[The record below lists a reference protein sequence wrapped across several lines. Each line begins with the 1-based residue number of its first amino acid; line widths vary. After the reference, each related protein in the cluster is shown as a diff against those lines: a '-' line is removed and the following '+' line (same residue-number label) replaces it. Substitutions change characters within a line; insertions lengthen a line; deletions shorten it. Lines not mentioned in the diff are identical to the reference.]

1 MIGVLLVDDQDMI
14 RLGLRAILETRQD
27 IEVVGDASDGLQAV
41 EFVDAHPVD
50 VVLLDLRMPGI
61 DGVETTRRIRLRHA
75 TDEVR
80 IVVLTTFDQDANVLA
95 ALRAGADGFL
105 SKGVSPTELAAAI
118 TTVASGGGALSAT
131 AAKAV
136 IDQVSDPRPQVTDT
150 GLASRFTTLTPREND
165 VVLAA
170 MRGATN
176 TDIATALFVSPF
188 TVKTHVNRAMAKVD
202 ARDRSQLVAFA
213 FAAGLRP

>member
-1 MIGVLLVDDQDMI
+1 MIRVLLVDDQDMI
-14 RLGLRAILETRQD
+14 RLGLRAILETREG
-27 IEVVGDASDGLQAV
+27 IEVVGDVSDGLQAV
-41 EFVDAHPVD
+41 AFVDAHPVD
-50 VVLLDLRMPGI
+50 VVLMDLRMPGI
-61 DGVETTRRIRLRHA
+61 DGVETTTRIRTTHPADR
-75 TDEVR
+75 VR
-80 IVVLTTFDQDANVLA
+80 IVVLTTFDQDQNVLA

-105 SKGVSPTELAAAI
+105 SKGVSPVELASAVHD
-118 TTVASGGGALSAT
+118 VADGGGALSAA

-136 IDQVSDPRPQVTDT
+136 IGQVSDPRPQITDA
-150 GLASRFTTLTPREND
+150 GLAERFATLTPREHD

-170 MRGATN
+170 MKGDTN
-176 TDIATALFVSPF
+176 ADIATTLFLSPF